1 MSVGMNQAVG
11 VWFRAARQVELRS
24 ESLIP
29 VGPNDVRVRA
39 VASAISQ
46 GTEMLVYRG
55 QVPTN
60 LDLDLPTLRGSFE
73 FPVKYG
79 YASAGRV
86 VEVGASVASVREND
100 LVFVHHPHQSQ
111 YVVPADTAVL
121 LPSNVNAEAGVFLA
135 NVETAVNVMLD
146 AGIRIGERLVIFG
159 QGVVGLLLT
168 QLARLVGAGLIVT
181 VDPIPLRRQMS
192 LEFGADVALA
202 PDENVEGIVF
212 DRTDGVG
219 ADIALE
225 ASGQGSALATAIDC
239 LAIQGS
245 VVVCSWYGTKPVT
258 LSLGGAFHR
267 RRLRLISSQVG
278 TVDPSLQPRWDRR
291 RRLAVARDLLAR
303 LPVTRMITHRCPIAR
318 ASEAYELVDRHP
330 DETIQVV
337 LTYEDTGV

>member
-1 MSVGMNQAVG
+1 
-11 VWFRAARQVELRS
+11 VELRS

-245 VVVCSWYGTKPVT
+245 VVVCSWYGTKP
-258 LSLGGAFHR
+258 
-267 RRLRLISSQVG
+267 
-278 TVDPSLQPRWDRR
+278 
-291 RRLAVARDLLAR
+291 
-303 LPVTRMITHRCPIAR
+303 
-318 ASEAYELVDRHP
+318 
-330 DETIQVV
+330 
-337 LTYEDTGV
+337 